1 MQGRLSYYC
10 VIDINCP
17 SKKREEK
24 KNAKSVTSSRKEEE
38 EKEENEERRR
48 AREERREKREEAF
61 ARARGKARASVL
73 VFDFNAAADPI

>member
-1 MQGRLSYYC
+1 MQGRLSYYF

-24 KNAKSVTSSRKEEE
+24 KNAKSVTSSRKEE

-73 VFDFNAAADPI
+73 VFHFNAAADPI